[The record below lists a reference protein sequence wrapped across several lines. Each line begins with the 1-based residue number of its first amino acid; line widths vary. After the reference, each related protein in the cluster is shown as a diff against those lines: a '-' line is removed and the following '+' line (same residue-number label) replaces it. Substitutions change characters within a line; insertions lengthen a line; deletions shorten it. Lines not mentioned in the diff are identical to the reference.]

1 MSKEEIVNCAIFA
14 YESGY
19 GSLML
24 QSGELP
30 TDKRLAF
37 LIDTI
42 KEVKRVTIEKDKE
55 RNGVKEG
62 VENKGL
68 GVAISLGE
76 LTKVSPPL
84 SRTIYCL
91 LPTDGL
97 RRTCTEH

>member
-1 MSKEEIVNCAIFA
+1 MSKEEIVQCAIFA
-14 YESGY
+14 FESGY

-30 TDKRLAF
+30 TEKRHEF
-37 LIDTI
+37 LVDTI
-42 KEVKRVTIEKDKE
+42 REIKRVTIEKDKE

-76 LTKVSPPL
+76 LSKVKK
-84 SRTIYCL
+84 RM
-91 LPTDGL
+91 
-97 RRTCTEH
+97 RREFVRRKSHPRHAGYVP

>member
-76 LTKVSPPL
+76 LTKVSPQSP
-84 SRTIYCL
+84 RTMYCL
-91 LPTDGL
+91 LPTAY
-97 RRTCTEH
+97 